1 MRQQQRKQQRFVDTV
16 VFSVLLFVALL
27 LRTSTTVVDAFESP
41 AKASLKAF
49 EVVTFSKVETTRTTK
64 SSLTSSDDDDEKITA
79 VEFTAFGTHFRVHV
93 EQSYKKFLKNGS
105 LFVDQLNGNEPKSID
120 WVNTLE
126 LEREKKCFY
135 DGKTVLSSSTAGT
148 KNANNIASGNLC
160 PGGSRA
166 HFNVVAKNESISLAS
181 PHADFTEDVAQEKMR
196 RRRSRSLLQDD
207 DADGDD
213 SIATSDSIS
222 LSKKLR
228 STYFIAFRAED
239 ELDSN
244 LEGTRF
250 DKVMYKPGI
259 TADDEHGHKKRMRRR
274 LNHAGE
280 HWTAQLE
287 TYVVIDM
294 KRSADYITAGKTDMD
309 CIMDSL
315 AVMNFVNALYGGV
328 FDVELNV
335 VVSGFGIFSAS
346 QGNTVSDG
354 NLGTS
359 EPWTHATLADDTEEC
374 AYCENDDEVDVTK
387 FLNKVYNWVDE
398 KDASFF
404 NGADDVVVL
413 SGHDFDGGTIGL
425 AWLGTV
431 CGTWAQNV
439 NEVRYTNPLRYS
451 AATVAHEI

>member
-1 MRQQQRKQQRFVDTV
+1 
-16 VFSVLLFVALL
+16 
-27 LRTSTTVVDAFESP
+27 
-41 AKASLKAF
+41 
-49 EVVTFSKVETTRTTK
+49 
-64 SSLTSSDDDDEKITA
+64 
-79 VEFTAFGTHFRVHV
+79 
-93 EQSYKKFLKNGS
+93 
-105 LFVDQLNGNEPKSID
+105 
-120 WVNTLE
+120 
-126 LEREKKCFY
+126 
-135 DGKTVLSSSTAGT
+135 
-148 KNANNIASGNLC
+148 
-160 PGGSRA
+160 
-166 HFNVVAKNESISLAS
+166 
-181 PHADFTEDVAQEKMR
+181 MR

-250 DKVMYKPGI
+250 DEVMYKPGT

-287 TYVVIDM
+287 TYVIIDM
-294 KRSADYITAGKTDMD
+294 KRSADYINDEKTDMD

-315 AVMNFVNALYGGV
+315 AVMNFVNALYDGV

-359 EPWTHATLADDTEEC
+359 EPWTHATLADDTE
-374 AYCENDDEVDVTK
+374 
-387 FLNKVYNWVDE
+387 
-398 KDASFF
+398 
-404 NGADDVVVL
+404 G
-413 SGHDFDGGTIGL
+413 
-425 AWLGTV
+425 
-431 CGTWAQNV
+431 
-439 NEVRYTNPLRYS
+439 RLRLL
-451 AATVAHEI
+451 